1 MRQDYTIAR
10 EKNAMF
16 GSGILKVYFD
26 AFSSKKRRGTTPAN
40 IYEQFC
46 YADFVHFSFTGK
58 EKDEETGYG
67 YFGARYMDHELMTMW
82 LSVDPLSDKYPSL
95 SPYNYCAW
103 NPVKLVDPDGREIG
117 DYYNFNGVYL
127 GWDGNYDDKVYIV
140 NDSKEKYKKDASG
153 RIDPKSVSPVI
164 TTTYRALEAVQGV
177 YNRTIDNN
185 GIYEESAFVIG
196 GDLHSEIVKGS
207 RGGYDKNGEPYCM
220 APNLTDE
227 QKPLSGLGLISVH
240 SHPFEI
246 VYGIL
251 GNSYRTSVPSSE
263 DKELF
268 KSCSMNIIV
277 GYLSNIT
284 TPSEAY
290 PETQEN
296 IGATF
301 YSSSFEKIG
310 SVMMSSINKIVSN
323 KQNAKEQRIKN
334 MIKGL

>member
-1 MRQDYTIAR
+1 MYYNIHTTKRKGDQIA
-10 EKNAMF
+10 
-16 GSGILKVYFD
+16 
-26 AFSSKKRRGTTPAN
+26 
-40 IYEQFC
+40 
-46 YADFVHFSFTGK
+46 SFHH
-58 EKDEETGYG
+58 Y
-67 YFGARYMDHELMTMW
+67 GARYYWSELLAGW
-82 LSVDPLSDKYPSL
+82 LSVDPLADKYPNI
-95 SPYNYCAW
+95 SPYAYCAW

-207 RGGYDKNGEPYCM
+207 RGGYDK
-220 APNLTDE
+220 
-227 QKPLSGLGLISVH
+227 
-240 SHPFEI
+240 
-246 VYGIL
+246 
-251 GNSYRTSVPSSE
+251 
-263 DKELF
+263 

>member
-1 MRQDYTIAR
+1 
-10 EKNAMF
+10 
-16 GSGILKVYFD
+16 
-26 AFSSKKRRGTTPAN
+26 
-40 IYEQFC
+40 
-46 YADFVHFSFTGK
+46 
-58 EKDEETGYG
+58 
-67 YFGARYMDHELMTMW
+67 MTMW
-82 LSVDPLSDKYPSL
+82 LSVDPLADKYPSL
-95 SPYNYCAW
+95 SPYAYCAW

-140 NDSKEKYKKDASG
+140 DDSKEKYKKDASG
-153 RIDPKSVSPVI
+153 RIDPKSVSPQI
-164 TTTYRALEAVQGV
+164 TTTYSALEAVQRV
-177 YNRTIDNN
+177 FNRTAAPDNK
-185 GIYEESAFVIG
+185 GIYEESALVL
-196 GDLHSEIVKGS
+196 GDELSSEIVNGS
-207 RGGYDKNGEPYCM
+207 RGGYDNKGKPYCN
-220 APNLTDE
+220 APVLTKE
-227 QKPLSGLGLISVH
+227 QDLLSELGSTSVH
-240 SHPFEI
+240 SHPFEL
-246 VYGIL
+246 VRGIL
-251 GNSYRTSVPSSE
+251 GNIYYTSVPSSE

-310 SVMMSSINKIVSN
+310 SVKMSSINKIVSN